1 MAEENI
7 NIQMRLVSVG
17 EVSFM
22 MSPGKVGDDV
32 SPDSMKIGFST
43 QIQPNVQNDIFILL
57 FGTRYE
63 LNGEVV
69 LESIYKFV
77 FEVKNLA
84 QFVVF
89 NDNQS
94 ITVNHIMPHFLS
106 VAVGTMR
113 GILVVKTAGTNFS
126 NYPLPMI
133 DVNQLNANLST
144 QK

>member
-7 NIQMRLVSVG
+7 NIQMRLVSVN
-17 EVSFM
+17 EVSFL
-22 MSPGKVGDDV
+22 MSPGKVGDDI

-43 QIQPNVQNDIFILL
+43 QIQPDVQNDFFVIL

-69 LESIYKFV
+69 LESIYRFV
-77 FEVKNLA
+77 YEVKNLK

-113 GILVVKTAGTNFS
+113 GILVVKTAGTIFS

-144 QK
+144 QR

>member
-1 MAEENI
+1 MAEDNI

-43 QIQPNVQNDIFILL
+43 QIQPDVQNDIFVLL

-89 NDNQS
+89 NNNQS

>member
-1 MAEENI
+1 
-7 NIQMRLVSVG
+7 MRLVSVG

-43 QIQPNVQNDIFILL
+43 QIQPDVPNDIFVLL

-69 LESIYKFV
+69 LESIYRFV

-94 ITVNHIMPHFLS
+94 ITVNHIMPHVLS

-126 NYPLPMI
+126 SYPLPMI

-144 QK
+144 QR

>member
-1 MAEENI
+1 MAEDNI

-17 EVSFM
+17 ELSFM

-43 QIQPNVQNDIFILL
+43 QIQPDVQNDIFVLL

-133 DVNQLNANLST
+133 DVNQLNSNLST